1 MKRRKRLEKKV
12 STRMKMRVT
21 VKKTTTKK
29 AVINGEMKAQ
39 TGTGTT
45 VRTRRPS
52 KEEIP
57 CPTLST
63 LQSCLTR
70 RPSREL

>member
-1 MKRRKRLEKKV
+1 
-12 STRMKMRVT
+12 MKMRFT
-21 VKKTTTKK
+21 EKKTTMKK
-29 AVINGEMKAQ
+29 AVINGAMKAQ
-39 TGTGTT
+39 TGIGTT
-45 VRTRRPS
+45 ARIRRPS

-57 CPTLST
+57 CPTHST